1 MKRKRETEAKK
12 NEREKERLLKR
23 DKAREE
29 QASRKEMKRLA
40 AARELQVVRQ
50 QLVMTQHFL
59 FYHTPRLSAEEF
71 LKTNTGWLS
80 SRYSEE
86 ELLESENSG
95 LMEALTCTIV
105 GLRAD
110 TRVEIDV
117 TRQAMLGA
125 CFLGVG
131 FPNFV
136 RDLLKRF
143 YPPLRHRLFRN
154 VHIRESGFGTQRVD
168 KFIFLWGDTRDRSP
182 FVPTLIVTLRFSE
195 YPQQASITFT
205 ANEAWVDDRL
215 SDVRA
220 CIGSGHIALAMSQ
233 HPRLGRDSP
242 LAELDYEVL
251 RKVVAFLS

>member
-80 SRYSEE
+80 SRYSE

>member
-80 SRYSEE
+80 SRYSE

-182 FVPTLIVTLRFSE
+182 SVPTLIVTLRFSE